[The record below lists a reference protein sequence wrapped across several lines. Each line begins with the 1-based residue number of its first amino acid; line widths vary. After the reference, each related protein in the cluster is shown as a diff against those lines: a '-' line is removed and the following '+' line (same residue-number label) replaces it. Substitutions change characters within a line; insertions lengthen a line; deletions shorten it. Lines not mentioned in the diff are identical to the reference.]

1 MMQPKTISSDPV
13 RLHGAIDLELMKGA
27 HVVCVGIG
35 GAMGLCEDLI
45 RCGLG
50 KLTAIDF
57 DEVDATN
64 IHTQGFDLAH
74 IGLSKVEALGDRLQ
88 ALNQELDYTPVVMDF
103 LEPSDEE
110 VDAIVSEADIL
121 LMMTDNFHCQA
132 RGNLISMRTG
142 TPTVFAAA
150 YHRGH
155 GAEVSFNI
163 PGITAACH
171 RCATWS
177 RYEMY
182 DEGYE
187 NDVGSTGSCVMI
199 THYLNAVLGH
209 VILAIMHR
217 DAISCEFSGW
227 FGTNWNRNLIQL
239 RLSPKLGEEDEDE
252 TLFDREYG
260 TSSFSFAFEAVWQ
273 TIRPVS
279 EDIYGISCPDCH
291 GTGGRLQETDALEDE
306 CHA

>member
-1 MMQPKTISSDPV
+1 MMASKKLKSDPV
-13 RLHGAIDLELMKGA
+13 RLHGAIDLELMQGA

-35 GAMGLCEDLI
+35 GAMGLCEDLV
-45 RCGLG
+45 RCGIG

-88 ALNQELDYTPVVMDF
+88 ALNQALDYTPIQMDF
-103 LEPSDEE
+103 LEPSDVE
-110 VDAIVSEADIL
+110 VDAIVSTADIL

-132 RGNLISMRTG
+132 RGNLISIRTG

-150 YHRGH
+150 YYRGR

-163 PGITAACH
+163 PGITSACH

-177 RYEMY
+177 RYEAY
-182 DEGYE
+182 EGGFE
-187 NDVGSTGSCVMI
+187 NDVGSSGSCVMI

-217 DAISCEFSGW
+217 ESTNCEFGGW
-227 FGTNWNRNLIQL
+227 FGKEWSKNLIQM
-239 RLSPKLGEEDEDE
+239 RLSPKFGGDEE

-260 TSSFSFAFEAVWQ
+260 SSPFSFAFEAVWQ
-273 TIRPVS
+273 SITPVS
-279 EDIYGISCPDCH
+279 EDIFGISCPDCK
-291 GTGGRLQETDALEDE
+291 GKG
-306 CHA
+306 HA

>member
-1 MMQPKTISSDPV
+1 MMTSTEIKSDPV
-13 RLHGAIDLELMKGA
+13 RLHGAIDLEMMQGA

-35 GAMGLCEDLI
+35 GAMGLCEDLV

-88 ALNQELDYTPVVMDF
+88 ALNQELDYTGIQMDF
-103 LEPSDEE
+103 LHPSDEE
-110 VDAIVSEADIL
+110 VDAIVSDADIL

-132 RGNLISMRTG
+132 RGNLISLRTRI
-142 TPTVFAAA
+142 PTVFAAA
-150 YHRGH
+150 YEGGR
-155 GAEVSFNI
+155 GAEVTFNI
-163 PGITAACH
+163 PGTTTACH
-171 RCATWS
+171 RCATWG
-177 RYEMY
+177 RYEA
-182 DEGYE
+182 YE
-187 NDVGSTGSCVMI
+187 DGFVNDVGSAGSCVMV

-217 DAISCEFSGW
+217 DSNDCEFAGW
-227 FGTNWNRNLIQL
+227 FDSEWDKILIQV
-239 RLSPKLGEEDEDE
+239 RLSPKLWEGEE

-260 TSSFSFAFEAVWQ
+260 SSKFSFAFEALWQ
-273 TIRPVS
+273 PITAVS
-279 EDIYGISCPDCH
+279 EDIYGIICPDCH
-291 GTGGRLQETDALEDE
+291 GTGGRLEKTDTPEVE
-306 CHA
+306 GHA

>member
-1 MMQPKTISSDPV
+1 MTSTEIKSDPV
-13 RLHGAIDLELMKGA
+13 RLHGAIDLEMMQGA

-35 GAMGLCEDLI
+35 GAMGLCEDLV

-88 ALNQELDYTPVVMDF
+88 ALNQELDYTGIQMDF
-103 LEPSDEE
+103 LHPSDEE
-110 VDAIVSEADIL
+110 VDAIVSDADIL

-132 RGNLISMRTG
+132 RGNLISLRTRI
-142 TPTVFAAA
+142 PTVFAAA
-150 YHRGH
+150 YEGGR
-155 GAEVSFNI
+155 GAEVTFNI
-163 PGITAACH
+163 PGTTTACH
-171 RCATWS
+171 RCATWG
-177 RYEMY
+177 RYEA
-182 DEGYE
+182 YE
-187 NDVGSTGSCVMI
+187 DGFVNDVGSAGSCVMV

-217 DAISCEFSGW
+217 DSNDCEFAGW
-227 FGTNWNRNLIQL
+227 FDSEWDKILIQV
-239 RLSPKLGEEDEDE
+239 RLSPKLWEGEE

-260 TSSFSFAFEAVWQ
+260 SSKFSFAFEALWQ
-273 TIRPVS
+273 PITAVS
-279 EDIYGISCPDCH
+279 EDIYGIICPDCH
-291 GTGGRLQETDALEDE
+291 GTGGRLEKTDTPEVE
-306 CHA
+306 GHA

>member
-1 MMQPKTISSDPV
+1 MMPLKEIKSDPV
-13 RLHGAIDLELMKGA
+13 RLNGAIDLELMQGA

-35 GAMGLCEDLI
+35 GAMGLCEDLV

-74 IGLSKVEALGDRLQ
+74 IGLSKVEALSDRLQ
-88 ALNQELDYTPVVMDF
+88 ALNQELDYTGIQMDF
-103 LEPSDEE
+103 LEPSDDE
-110 VDAIVSEADIL
+110 VDAIVSDADIL

-132 RGNLISMRTG
+132 RGNLISMRTSI
-142 TPTVFAAA
+142 PTVFAAA
-150 YHRGH
+150 YHRGR
-155 GAEVSFNI
+155 GAEVTFNI
-163 PGITAACH
+163 PGTTSACH

-177 RYEMY
+177 RYEAY
-182 DEGYE
+182 DDGFE
-187 NDVGSTGSCVMI
+187 NDIGSAGSCVMI

-217 DAISCEFSGW
+217 DASDCEFAGW
-227 FGTNWNRNLIQL
+227 FDKEWNKNLIQV
-239 RLSPKLGEEDEDE
+239 RLSPKLWEGEE

-260 TSSFSFAFEAVWQ
+260 SSPFSFAFEALWSSI
-273 TIRPVS
+273 TPVS
-279 EDIYGISCPDCH
+279 EDIYGVTCPDCQ
-291 GTGGRLQETDALEDE
+291 GTGGRSAKIAVLE
-306 CHA
+306 